1 MRLLALIISTLI
13 ILKPIIYNPIGI
25 IRTPFSSHED
35 MPIQGV
41 GGKGIRATIEIYPE
55 FTAGLKD
62 LEGFSHIILLYH
74 LHLVEKSELIVKPFL
89 DDKER
94 GIFATR
100 SPLRPNPIGMT
111 TVRLI
116 EIIDNRLIIEDVD
129 MIDQSPLLDIK
140 PCLPM
145 IDDIKGL
152 RLGWLTGKVK
162 QLSKK
167 KSDDR
172 FKGH

>member
-1 MRLLALIISTLI
+1 MQ
-13 ILKPIIYNPIGI
+13 KIIYTPIGI
-25 IRTPFSSHED
+25 IHTPFNTMD
-35 MPIQGV
+35 NIPIQGA
-41 GGKGIRATIEIYPE
+41 GGKGIKATIEIFPK
-55 FTAGLKD
+55 FIAGLKD
-62 LEGFSHIILLYH
+62 LEGFSHIILIYH
-74 LHLVEKSELIVKPFL
+74 LHLVEKHALIVKPFL
-89 DDKER
+89 DDELR

-116 EIIDNRLIIEDVD
+116 EINENRLIVEDID

-145 IDDIKGL
+145 IDDIQGL
-152 RLGWLTGKVK
+152 RLGWLTGKVE
-162 QLSKK
+162 QFSQK

-172 FKGH
+172 FKGPSAFLKE

>member
-1 MRLLALIISTLI
+1 MQSIIFH
-13 ILKPIIYNPIGI
+13 PIGI
-25 IRTPFSSHED
+25 IHTPFSSHDD
-35 MPIQGV
+35 MPIQGI
-41 GGKGIRATIEIYPE
+41 GGKGIKATIEIFPE

-62 LEGFSHIILLYH
+62 LDGFSHIILLYH

-100 SPLRPNPIGMT
+100 SPVRPNPIGMT

-140 PCLPM
+140 PCLPV
-145 IDDIKGL
+145 IDDIQEL
-152 RLGWLTGKVK
+152 RLGWLTGKIE
-162 QLSKK
+162 QFSQK

-172 FKGH
+172 FNRHSAFLKE

>member
-1 MRLLALIISTLI
+1 MQS
-13 ILKPIIYNPIGI
+13 IIYHPIGI
-25 IRTPFSSHED
+25 IHTPFLSNED
-35 MPIQGV
+35 MPIQGI
-41 GGKGIRATIEIYPE
+41 GGKGIKATIEIYPE

-74 LHLVEKSELIVKPFL
+74 LHLVEKSALIVKPFL

-100 SPLRPNPIGMT
+100 SPVRPNPIGMT

-140 PCLPM
+140 PCLPI
-145 IDDIKGL
+145 IDDIQGV
-152 RLGWLTGKVK
+152 RLGWLTGKIE
-162 QLSKK
+162 QFSQK

-172 FKGH
+172 FNRPSAFLKE

>member
-1 MRLLALIISTLI
+1 MQS
-13 ILKPIIYNPIGI
+13 ILYHPIGI
-25 IRTPFSSHED
+25 IHTPFLSNED
-35 MPIQGV
+35 MPIQGI
-41 GGKGIRATIEIYPE
+41 GGKGIKATIEIYPE

-74 LHLVEKSELIVKPFL
+74 LHLVEKSALIVKPFL

-100 SPLRPNPIGMT
+100 SPVRPNPIGMT

-140 PCLPM
+140 PCLPI
-145 IDDIKGL
+145 IDDIQGV
-152 RLGWLTGKVK
+152 RLGWLTGKIE
-162 QLSKK
+162 QFSQK

-172 FKGH
+172 FNRPSAFLKE

>member
-1 MRLLALIISTLI
+1 M
-13 ILKPIIYNPIGI
+13 KPVNFIPIGI
-25 IRTPFSSHED
+25 IHTPFLSCED
-35 MPIQGV
+35 MPIQGP
-41 GGKGIRATIEIYPE
+41 GGKGIKATIEIYPE
-55 FTAGLKD
+55 FAAGLKD

-74 LHLVEKSELIVKPFL
+74 MHLVEKHSLIVKPFL
-89 DDKER
+89 DDEKH

-100 SPLRPNPIGMT
+100 SPVRPNPIGMT

-116 EIIDNRLIIEDVD
+116 EIRDNQLIVEDID

-145 IDDIKGL
+145 IDDIQGL
-152 RLGWLTGKVK
+152 RLGWLTGKVD
-162 QLSKK
+162 QFSQK

-172 FKGH
+172 FKSFSDSLEE

>member
-1 MRLLALIISTLI
+1 M
-13 ILKPIIYNPIGI
+13 KPIVFQPIGLI
-25 IRTPFSSHED
+25 HTPYHTTED
-35 MPIQGV
+35 MPIQGS
-41 GGKGIRATIEIYPE
+41 GGKGVRATIEIYPD
-55 FTAGLKD
+55 FAAGLKD

-74 LHLVEKSELIVKPFL
+74 LHLVEKSALIVKPFM
-89 DDKER
+89 DDEQR

-100 SPLRPNPIGMT
+100 SPVRPNPIGMT

-116 EIIDNRLIIEDVD
+116 EIRDNRLIVEDID

-145 IDDIKGL
+145 IDDLQGL
-152 RLGWLTGKVK
+152 RLGWLTGKVE
-162 QLSKK
+162 QFSQK

-172 FKGH
+172 FNAFQGSITE